1 MTVRPILFN
10 TEMVRATLNG
20 LKTET
25 RRVIKNK
32 ALKNIEIAEQLGEIF
47 GIEDSKSKISSYFQ
61 KYCPFGAIGDQL
73 FVQETYG
80 SKIRSLGGTPHKS
93 FVYKADNPNEIAY
106 YDCNGK
112 GYPVRWKPS
121 SRMPRKASRILLE
134 IVNIRVERLHEI
146 SDEDAKAEGFD
157 KSKVDSTKQNN
168 CSHNPVLSFQRHWES
183 IKGKESW
190 KENPWVWVIEFKVK
204 SVLIFSMG
212 NF

>member
-10 TEMVRATLNG
+10 SEMVRAILNRS
-20 LKTET
+20 KTQT
-25 RRVIKNK
+25 RRIIKGK
-32 ALKNIEIAEQLGEIF
+32 VQKKIDIAEHLGEFF
-47 GIEDSKSKISSYFQ
+47 GLEDSKSQISSYFQ
-61 KYCPFGAIGDQL
+61 ENCPFGAIGDQL
-73 FVQETYG
+73 FVQETY
-80 SKIRSLGGTPHKS
+80 STKIRSLCGTPHET

-134 IVNIRVERLHEI
+134 IVGIRVERLHEI

-157 KSKVDSTKQNN
+157 KSKVDSTKQSN
-168 CSHNPVLSFQRHWES
+168 CSHNPALSFQRHWES

-190 KENPWVWVIEFKVK
+190 KENPWVWVIEFKIK
-204 SVLIFSMG
+204 QEIIFSMG